1 MNVGIV
7 TCTRC
12 ERKESVINGVFK
24 LIFIIQCDCSIKSN
38 SPVFGLI
45 VTKNTSVFF
54 FMFSLQ
60 PLHLSRGA
68 TRSLPQAGKRAHFVT
83 RPKNGC
89 IGVIFLPSG
98 EKFAICQ

>member
-38 SPVFGLI
+38 S
-45 VTKNTSVFF
+45 SV
-54 FMFSLQ
+54 LD
-60 PLHLSRGA
+60 LLSRKIH
-68 TRSLPQAGKRAHFVT
+68 PCF
-83 RPKNGC
+83 
-89 IGVIFLPSG
+89 F
-98 EKFAICQ
+98 

>member
-38 SPVFGLI
+38 SPVLDLLSRKI
-45 VTKNTSVFF
+45 HPCFF
-54 FMFSLQ
+54 FKFSLQ

-68 TRSLPQAGKRAHFVT
+68 TRSLPLAGKRAHFVT
-83 RPKNGC
+83 RPNGC